1 MLGHRLWLDLC
12 QRGETYATV
21 RGSLPEYAHMGLF
34 DSRRVVDRFE
44 ARDLGQLQEVFRRSR
59 PDVVFNVAARI
70 RTEAENPFFDVE
82 INSILPHRLAL
93 LCSSAGA
100 RLIHVSTDGVFSGK
114 RGNYTEADHPDAE
127 DHYGRSKALGEV
139 GEPWALTVRV
149 CPVGRELLSA
159 RSVVEWF
166 LAQRGGAVRGYVHA
180 RFSGLT
186 TPVVARIL
194 GDIAERH
201 PSIRGIRHL
210 SGPPLSKFNFLRLL
224 NEHFGCGAVI
234 EPDES
239 HQIDRTLDSSRLQW
253 EIGFT
258 VPEWEDMVTALR
270 DDSLPYDR
278 FHAVVDDRSRMSAGN
293 SAV

>member
-1 MLGHRLWLDLC
+1 MLGHRLWLDLR
-12 QRGETYATV
+12 QRGETYATL
-21 RGSLPEYAHMGLF
+21 RGRLTEYAHMGLF
-34 DSRRVVDRFE
+34 DSRRVVDEFE
-44 ARDLGQLQEVFRRSR
+44 ASDLDQLQEVFRRSR
-59 PDVVFNVAARI
+59 PDVVFNAAARI
-70 RTEAENPFFDVE
+70 RPETQNPFFDVE

-114 RGNYTEADHPDAE
+114 RGNYTEVDNPDAE
-127 DHYGRSKALGEV
+127 DHYGRTKALGEV

-159 RSVVEWF
+159 RSLVEWF
-166 LAQRGGAVRGYVHA
+166 LTQRGRAVRGYVHA

-186 TPVVARIL
+186 TPVIARIL

-201 PSIRGIRHL
+201 PSIRGVRHL
-210 SGPPLSKFNFLRLL
+210 SGPPLNKFEFLRLL
-224 NEHFGCGAVI
+224 NEHFGCGALI

-239 HQIDRTLDSSRLQW
+239 HQLDRTLDSSRLRS

-258 VPEWEDMVTALR
+258 PSSWAEMLRGLR
-270 DDSLPYDR
+270 DDPLPYDR
-278 FHAVVDDRSRMSAGN
+278 FHMSG
-293 SAV
+293 

>member
-12 QRGETYATV
+12 QRGETYATI
-21 RGSLPEYAHMGLF
+21 RGRLPEYAHMGLF
-34 DSRRVVDRFE
+34 DSRRVVDQFE

-59 PDVVFNVAARI
+59 PDVVFNAAARI

-114 RGNYTEADHPDAE
+114 RGKYTEGDQPDAE
-127 DHYGRSKALGEV
+127 DHYGRTKALGEI

-149 CPVGRELLSA
+149 CPVGRELVSA
-159 RSVVEWF
+159 RSLVEWF
-166 LAQRGGAVRGYVHA
+166 LAQRGRTVRGYVHA

-201 PSIRGIRHL
+201 HSIWGVRHL
-210 SGPPLSKFNFLRLL
+210 SGSPLNKFEFLRLL
-224 NEHFGCGAVI
+224 NEHFGCGAII

-239 HQIDRTLDSSRLQW
+239 HQVDRTLDSSRL
-253 EIGFT
+253 EREVGFA
-258 VPEWEDMVTALR
+258 PPAWDDMLRALR
-270 DDSLPYDR
+270 DDPLPYDR
-278 FHAVVDDRSRMSAGN
+278 FHRSG
-293 SAV
+293 